1 MIRWAHISLL
11 AGGLLAG
18 SRGLLLGDASP
29 AIPSFQIG
37 ILPLLTK
44 AGCNSGACHG
54 AATGQGGF
62 RLSLLGYDPEE
73 DHERITRELGARR
86 IDRAQPDSSLLLR
99 KASGYIEHEG
109 GKRLRSGSAEYQT
122 VREWI
127 AQGAPYGPRA
137 LRVARIEVSPPE
149 ILFHQTNATKSLE
162 VLAYLTDGT
171 RQTVTRDALYG
182 ANDDAIATVSKKGQ
196 VEAVGPG
203 LTSIMVRYGGQVAA
217 ARVGLVF
224 ASPGRS
230 APRET
235 SPGGSLDGAIESAL
249 AQLGLDTAPTAST
262 GEFLR
267 RSSLDLTGR
276 LPEPAHWM
284 AYESEPDSPKNR
296 SQWIDQLLRS
306 DGFVDVW
313 TAFFGDLLMI
323 RGTGDGPTTFHQWLR
338 RQVETQ
344 RPYDAWVRELMT
356 ATGAFNEV
364 GPANFFQLAN
374 DPRDLAEHVGRIFL
388 GTQIACARCHAHPSD
403 RWTREDYH
411 RFAAFFARL
420 RRENGRLEIAVSGEV
435 EHPKT
440 QQPSPPWPLGAESW
454 NPSDSPDRRV
464 ALAAWMTSPDNPY
477 FARALVN
484 RVWKQLMGRGL
495 MEPVDDLRPTQP
507 AVYPAVLEALTRDF
521 VSHGFDLRHLI
532 RTIATSRAYQRS
544 SRLQGGWEQARAL
557 HAVALLRPI
566 PAPVFADSVA
576 QVTGVPD
583 RFEGFKPGTRAIQ
596 LPTPNVPAPTLDLLG
611 RCQRKQSCD
620 GSSMASGGLALA
632 LDLIQGANWQ
642 EKLEGPWTEEFAL
655 SSNREII
662 EQLYLK
668 TMTRRPSAAEV
679 ANWTSFL
686 EAAPVRREALQDLMW
701 ALLNSREFVLNH

>member
-1 MIRWAHISLL
+1 MALL
-11 AGGLLAG
+11 AGWLLAG
-18 SRGLLLGDASP
+18 SRGHLLGDPSP
-29 AIPSFQIG
+29 AIPSFQTR

-86 IDRAQPDSSLLLR
+86 IDRSQPDSSLVLR
-99 KASGYIEHEG
+99 KASGAIEHEG
-109 GKRLRSGSAEYQT
+109 GKRLRSGSPEYLS

-127 AQGAPYGPRA
+127 ARGAPYGPRD
-137 LRVARIEVSPPE
+137 LRVARIEVFPAE
-149 ILFHQTNATKSLE
+149 ILFDQVHAAKSLE
-162 VLAYLTDGT
+162 VRAHLTDGT
-171 RQTVTRDALYG
+171 RQTVTQDALYS
-182 ANDDAIATVSKKGQ
+182 ANDDAIATVSRNGH
-196 VEAVGPG
+196 VEGVGPG

-224 ASPGRS
+224 SAADGSVHREVPPGS
-230 APRET
+230 SVDA
-235 SPGGSLDGAIESAL
+235 GIESAL
-249 AQLGLDTAPTAST
+249 GRLGLDTAPMAGA

-267 RSSLDLTGR
+267 RSSLDLAGR
-276 LPEPAHWM
+276 LPEPAALL
-284 AYESEPDSPKNR
+284 AYASEPDTPGNR

-323 RGTGDGPTTFHQWLR
+323 RGTGDGPTTFHGWLR

-344 RPYDAWVRELMT
+344 RPYDAWVRELMS

-364 GPANFFQLAN
+364 GPANFFLLAN
-374 DPRDLAEHVGRIFL
+374 DPRDLSEHVGRIFL

-403 RWTREDYH
+403 RWTRDDYH

-420 RRENGRLEIAVSGEV
+420 RRENGRLEIPASGEV

-440 QQPSPPWPLGAESW
+440 QQPCAPWPLGAESW
-454 NPSDSPDRRV
+454 NPSESSDRRV

-495 MEPVDDLRPTQP
+495 IEPVDDLRPTQP
-507 AVYPAVLEALTRDF
+507 AVYPAVLESLTRDF

-544 SRLQGGWEQARAL
+544 SRLQGGWEQARGL
-557 HAVALLRPI
+557 HAVASLRPI
-566 PAPVFADSVA
+566 PAPVFADIIA

-583 RFEGFKPGTRAIQ
+583 RFEGFKTGTRAIQ

-620 GSSMASGGLALA
+620 GGSLAAGGLALA

-642 EKLEGPWTEEFAL
+642 EKLEGTWTEEFAQ

-662 EQLYLK
+662 EQLYLR

-679 ANWTSFL
+679 ATWTSVL
-686 EAAPVRREALQDLMW
+686 ETAPVRREALQDLMW